1 MLVSNLRVLCVFVV
15 NVAFSFRGQASH
27 KRDQTLDL
35 FLGEIGVRRHG
46 AGFTDGSASAL
57 NDGPDPVIGGA
68 SLPVRVRQ
76 VLRFLS

>member
-1 MLVSNLRVLCVFVV
+1 VV
-15 NVAFSFRGQASH
+15 KFAFSFRGQASH

-46 AGFTDGSASAL
+46 AGFTDGSASTL
-57 NDGPDPVIGGA
+57 NDGPDPVIGRG